1 MKEVIVISSLW
12 TVLFV
17 CCVLVSE
24 GPPGSEYFQPV
35 RPLAKRERKKS
46 FQAEPG
52 KQTRKL
58 FGLHEERAEETDVRG
73 EMTTFI

>member
-35 RPLAKRERKKS
+35 RPLAKRERKKAFRQS
-46 FQAEPG
+46 LES
-52 KQTRKL
+52 KQGSCLGYTKRGRKRQML
-58 FGLHEERAEETDVRG
+58 EEK
-73 EMTTFI
+73 